1 MAHFQRERPRIPG
14 TLTMRIYTAR
24 QPEDQGTREAADP
37 RGPCPADPSALTGI
51 SGHLYF
57 AENRTLLRCVDTPT
71 PRPPLP
77 DPRLSVRSV
86 IYARCE
92 GAQRIVTEPQEMAHE
107 LS

>member
-1 MAHFQRERPRIPG
+1 PRSRRGRRLPPSRRGLRMDPG
-14 TLTMRIYTAR
+14 ATAGARCGAAR

-57 AENRTLLRCVDTPT
+57 AENRTLLPCVDTPT

-86 IYARCE
+86 IYAR
-92 GAQRIVTEPQEMAHE
+92 
-107 LS
+107 